1 MLIILLL
8 FTIFV
13 QCNLAFSVIFI
24 KTQMVVYDF
33 LQTGFIF
40 FSHFGYIHTDRSHYT
55 RIQRTIFTNSEVSMK
70 KQLLSMICPVSE
82 SVRSRQ
88 RFRYYPRWACSVVR
102 LQQPY

>member
-13 QCNLAFSVIFI
+13 QQILVFSVIFI
-24 KTQMVVYDF
+24 KAQMVVYDF

-55 RIQRTIFTNSEVSMK
+55 RIQRTIFTNSEVFHEKS
-70 KQLLSMICPVSE
+70 SC
-82 SVRSRQ
+82 
-88 RFRYYPRWACSVVR
+88 YP
-102 LQQPY
+102 